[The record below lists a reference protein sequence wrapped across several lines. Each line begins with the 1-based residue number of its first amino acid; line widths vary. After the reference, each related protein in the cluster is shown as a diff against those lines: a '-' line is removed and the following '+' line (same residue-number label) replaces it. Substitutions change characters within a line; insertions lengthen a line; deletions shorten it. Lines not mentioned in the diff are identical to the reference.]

1 MKSPKFFW
9 LVAGILVFYIS
20 WKEKPLRSS
29 SSIITN
35 GQMPNLTADKAG
47 NLHLVFGQ
55 GDSIMYMQSANQG
68 ETFSKPFLVAR
79 LPGLSAAAMRGP
91 QIAFTDEGVTIL
103 ASNGPGNIYSYWKG
117 KSGNWVKGSRVND
130 MDTVAK
136 EGFMALGGDGRNLFA
151 VWLDLRG
158 NRRNKIVGAKSINA
172 GKTWSK
178 NQLLYA
184 SPDSVVCEC
193 CKPSVAVKANNVY
206 AMFRNNLRGNRDL
219 YLIQSQDG
227 GNNFG
232 KAQKLGN
239 VSWALNGCPMDGG
252 GITINAKGTPQTIW
266 RRQSKIFTC
275 EPGKPEME
283 IGEGRNCSIES
294 VNGKNVYA
302 WTENGE
308 VVCVLPN
315 GKKQNLG
322 KGALPIIKAVDNKSI
337 ICIWENES
345 KIYKAVL
352 EL

>member
-20 WKEKPLRSS
+20 WKEKPPRSS
-29 SSIITN
+29 SSIITI

-47 NLHLVFGQ
+47 NLHLVFGK

-68 ETFSKPFLVAR
+68 ETFSKPFLVSR
-79 LPGLSAAAMRGP
+79 LPELSAAAMRGP

-103 ASNGPGNIYSYWKG
+103 ASNGSGNIYSYWKG

-178 NQLLYA
+178 NKLLYA

-193 CKPSVAVKANNVY
+193 CKPSVAVKADNVY
-206 AMFRNNLRGNRDL
+206 AMFRNNLHGNRDL
-219 YLIQSQDG
+219 YLIQSLDG

-232 KAQKLGN
+232 KAQKLGK

-252 GITINAKGTPQTIW
+252 GVAVILPSYRLPVGGSTV
-266 RRQSKIFTC
+266 
-275 EPGKPEME
+275 E
-283 IGEGRNCSIES
+283 ISRCAPMQCDIGRTGVLSAQRCLA
-294 VNGKNVYA
+294 VG
-302 WTENGE
+302 GE

-322 KGALPIIKAVDNKSI
+322 KGALPIIKAVNNKSI